1 MIASSPCLRNST
13 NCWADGG
20 EAMQSGKRT
29 ILHVI
34 DALNVGGAQE
44 LLVLLA
50 EKTPKSAYQT
60 LVCVIQP
67 DTTIKARIESKGAP
81 VFCLNRSRPSIYN
94 PFAFVLYFYKNIRDI
109 LSLCR
114 QHKVD
119 VVHCHLSDSELI
131 GIPAGWL
138 YRADRVISTVHYP
151 ALLPERKAGDLRN
164 YLRIG
169 TTRMLYHLT
178 DAVVAVSD
186 DVAEQLKSVFHL
198 APSKIRIIINGI
210 DVEAIHG
217 ARPKPEW
224 LPSVSALPGQRL
236 VTSVGR
242 LMPPKGHRYLVEA
255 MPYLK
260 RRFDNVKLLLA
271 GDGDLRESLE
281 QQSRR
286 LGVQDVISFLGS
298 RNDIREILS
307 LTEVFV
313 LPSISEGTSMAL
325 LEAMAA
331 GKPIVATD
339 IPGNRAVLKHEYNCL
354 LVPPGNPEKLAEAI
368 VFLLKNP
375 LIAADCGQNAYRDV
389 SRQFDIEQTVTRL
402 MTIWG

>member
-1 MIASSPCLRNST
+1 ML
-13 NCWADGG
+13 G
-20 EAMQSGKRT
+20 GKRT

-67 DTTIKARIESKGAP
+67 DTTIKARIESKGVA
-81 VFCLNRSRPSIYN
+81 VYCFNRPRPSIYN
-94 PFAFVLYFYKNIRDI
+94 PYDFILYFYKNVRDI
-109 LSLCR
+109 IALCR

-119 VVHCHLSDSELI
+119 VVHCHLSDAEFM

-151 ALLPERKAGDLRN
+151 ALLPERKAGDFRN
-164 YLRIG
+164 HFRIG
-169 TTRMLYHLT
+169 VTRMLYHLT
-178 DAVVAVSD
+178 DSVVAVSD

-217 ARPKPEW
+217 TLAKPEW
-224 LPSVSALPGQRL
+224 LPSVNALPGQRL
-236 VTSVGR
+236 ITSVGR

-255 MPYLK
+255 IPYMT
-260 RRFDNVKLLLA
+260 RRLGNLKLLLA

-281 QQSRR
+281 QQSQS
-286 LGVQDVISFLGS
+286 LGVQNVVSFLGS
-298 RNDIREILS
+298 RNDVREILA

-313 LPSISEGTSMAL
+313 LPSTSEGTSMAL

-339 IPGNRAVLKHEYNCL
+339 IPGNRAILKHEYNCL

-368 VFLLKNP
+368 AFLLNHP
-375 LIAADCGQNAYRDV
+375 LIAADYGKNAYRDV
-389 SRQFDIEQTVTRL
+389 YRQFDIEQT
-402 MTIWG
+402 MTKLIAIWG